1 MLKTRKRAFFYITAP
16 ILFWFIGMFPAI
28 LTPDSFSV
36 IGFIRSGEFSSFHT
50 LSYLMFVWVLSIGG
64 KAIYL
69 VALIQL
75 FMNYLAL
82 YLFVRV
88 FFRNYISNTGI
99 ILVTSTLFATPFFG
113 PISATIWKDN
123 PFNSLTLIGLILLLE
138 NFYNDNYEF
147 RSKKNLAAIGLL
159 ALGSTFRHDGPW
171 TLILFGAVLLALG
184 LVKIKRNGMKIILL
198 AVSLGFAFISSLS
211 LSAVASG
218 LVKSEPVPKYQ
229 RTLSF
234 LLDLQYVNANYPEM
248 LKPEIKASLDEISS
262 GSSLEGAKSCS
273 NTYNFWNS
281 GFNQEAADRYVYEIP
296 KFWLK
301 SMDSNARDTIL
312 KARFCR
318 TSSVTPWPISR
329 VPENGY
335 WPTVGISPN
344 SENFSHPIWAY
355 PLYLAGYVWSYLW
368 GVNGNLIAWPGLH
381 LSLTFFILLRLR
393 ISNSIS
399 RLTVHISALLLLY
412 FFCRSA
418 ILFISTA
425 SQEFRY
431 LSGVYFLSL
440 PLILFSVFSYVS
452 KIKQVRRKLPIDG

>member
-1 MLKTRKRAFFYITAP
+1 MTTRKRAFFYIAAP
-16 ILFWFIGMFPAI
+16 ILFWFIGMFPAV

-36 IGFIRSGEFSSFHT
+36 IGLIRSEEFNSFHT
-50 LSYLMFVWVLSIGG
+50 LSYLMFVWILSIGG

-82 YLFVRV
+82 YLSVRV
-88 FFRNYISNTGI
+88 FFRNYVSNTRI

-138 NFYNDNYEF
+138 NFYTDNYQF
-147 RSKKNLAAIGLL
+147 RNRKNLAAIGLL
-159 ALGSTFRHDGPW
+159 AVGSTFRHDGPW
-171 TLILFGAVLLALG
+171 TLILFGIVLLTLG
-184 LVKIKRNGMKIILL
+184 LVKIRRNGMKIVLIG
-198 AVSLGFAFISSLS
+198 VSLGFAFIFSLS
-211 LSAVASG
+211 ISSVASG
-218 LVKSEPVPKYQ
+218 LVKSEPVPRYQ
-229 RTLSF
+229 KTLSF
-234 LLDLQYVNANYPEM
+234 LLDLQYVNANHPEM

-262 GSSLEGAKSCS
+262 GPSLEGAKSCS
-273 NTYNFWNS
+273 NTYNFWNP
-281 GFNQEAADRYVYEIP
+281 GFNQDAADKYVYEIP

-329 VPENGY
+329 VPEYGY

-368 GVNGNLIAWPGLH
+368 GINGNLIAWPGLH
-381 LSLTFFILLRLR
+381 LTLTFFILLRLR
-393 ISNSIS
+393 SRNTIS
-399 RLTVHISALLLLY
+399 RPTVQVSALLLVY

-418 ILFISTA
+418 ILFLSTA

-440 PLILFSVFSYVS
+440 PLILFNVFSYVT
-452 KIKQVRRKLPIDG
+452 KIKQERRSLRIDG